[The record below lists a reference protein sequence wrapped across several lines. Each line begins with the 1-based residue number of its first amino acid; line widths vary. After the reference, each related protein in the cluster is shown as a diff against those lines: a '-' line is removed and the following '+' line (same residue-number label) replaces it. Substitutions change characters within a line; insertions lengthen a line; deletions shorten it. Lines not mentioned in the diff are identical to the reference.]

1 MCYYFIKKSV
11 CIKEEVFMNS
21 LESFNNL
28 ANLSIFNLY
37 LDSLIRVLLIILIVV
52 VIIYLAKRIPNNK
65 A

>member
-1 MCYYFIKKSV
+1 
-11 CIKEEVFMNS
+11 MNS